1 MISCEDRDHLT
12 CTDDVLLDSI
22 IEWYNLDNKSINRFL
37 SIVKR
42 KHGLSLRI
50 IDWLV
55 TNYSKIHSL
64 TIDTADFPRD
74 LNRDYQK
81 HLNAFSKKNLDPFAR
96 RNKIKIKV
104 KHGNGSIE
112 FRTTTVG
119 QLNFFRWFISNN
131 IEDILRSER
140 SKIELHMKGIENR
153 KNNESKVISKPVSMS
168 PQAYVGSFNMNFDFN

>member
-1 MISCEDRDHLT
+1 MISCDDRNALSR
-12 CTDDVLLDSI
+12 TDDVLLDSI
-22 IEWYNLDNKSINRFL
+22 IEWYNIDHKSINRFL

-64 TIDTADFPRD
+64 TIDTSDFPRD

-96 RNKIKIKV
+96 RNKIKIRV
-104 KHGNGSIE
+104 KHENGSIE

-140 SKIELHMKGIENR
+140 SKIELHMKSIEKD
-153 KNNESKVISKPVSMS
+153 KNIKSKVPSKPVSMS
-168 PQAYVGSFNMNFDFN
+168 PQTYVGNFNMNFDF